1 MIRTLALGAAAF
13 LAVASTPALGQQRG
27 NRALATVVAAYEQ
40 TARRYDPLT
49 SSSEG
54 DRAALR
60 LLADASRE
68 AELAQRAELVALK
81 ARLERVPT
89 RGLNSE
95 DTLNRTYLMRVIDQT
110 IESIDLDF
118 NRAPIQNGDGY
129 FTLGDYLAFTT
140 PIQSAEDAEA
150 WIARLEALPT
160 YYQQNVVNARRGI
173 ASGYTQPRIV
183 VDRALATAR
192 AQNETLEGTLL
203 TPLASMPN
211 TISAAQQEQFRSR
224 ARAII
229 RERILPVHRET
240 VTFIEREYLPA
251 ARPALGLRSVPGGED
266 LYRYLVRSYTTT
278 DMTPEQIHEL
288 GNQEVARIRAAMQTE
303 MQAANFRGTFPQFLH
318 FLRTDRQFYAQTP
331 EELVHYAS
339 LFAKRADGGLPRLF
353 ATLPRLSYGIRVI
366 PAEQAEGSTTAYYT
380 QGSAALGQS
389 GTYWVNTSRLN
400 ARPLYELPALTVHE
414 AMPGHHLQISRA
426 QELGDLPYF
435 RRNAS
440 ETAFVEGW
448 GLYSES
454 LGEEIG
460 MYTTPYERF
469 GRLSYEMWRACRLV
483 ADTGIHWMGWDIEQT
498 RRCFTENSALSP
510 HNIQTELERYIATP
524 GQALAYKI
532 GELTM
537 QRLRREATET
547 LGDRFDVRAFH
558 DELLSAGAVPMDV
571 LEARMRAWV
580 ARQQREAFSPAQR
593 IPR

>member
-1 MIRTLALGAAAF
+1 MIRAIAICTAVLLTAAA
-13 LAVASTPALGQQRG
+13 PALAQQRS
-27 NRALATVVAAYEQ
+27 NRALATVISAYEQ

-49 SSSEG
+49 SASEG
-54 DRAALR
+54 DRAALAR
-60 LLADASRE
+60 LPDASRE

-89 RGLNSE
+89 RGLNE
-95 DTLNRTYLMRVIDQT
+95 DDALNRAYLLRVIDQT
-110 IESIDLDF
+110 IEGIDLDF
-118 NRAPIQNGDGY
+118 SRSPISNGDGY
-129 FTLGDYLAFTT
+129 FTFGDYLAYTT
-140 PIQSAEDAEA
+140 PIQSGADAEA
-150 WIARLEALPT
+150 WIARLEALPNF
-160 YYQQNVVNARRGI
+160 YEQNVTNARRGI
-173 ASGYTQPRIV
+173 ETGDTQPRIV

-192 AQNETLEGTLL
+192 AQVETLEATLL
-203 TPLASMPN
+203 TPLASMPS
-211 TISAAQQEQFRSR
+211 TIPAAQQEQYRER

-229 RERILPVHRET
+229 RDRILPVHHET
-240 VTFIEREYLPA
+240 VTFIESEYLPA
-251 ARPALGLRSVPGGED
+251 ARAQLGLRSVPGGED

-288 GNQEVARIRAAMQTE
+288 GNQEVTRIRALMEQE
-303 MQAANFRGTFPQFLH
+303 MRASGFRGNFAAFQR

-331 EELVHYAS
+331 DDLVRYAS
-339 LFAKRADGGLPRLF
+339 EIAKRADGQLPRLF
-353 ATLPRLSYGIRVI
+353 GTLPRLSYGIRVI

-389 GTYWVNTSRLN
+389 GTYWVNTTRLDQ
-400 ARPLYELPALTVHE
+400 RPLYELPALTVHE

-426 QELGDLPYF
+426 QELGELPYF
-435 RRNAS
+435 RRNAF

-454 LGEEIG
+454 LGEDMG
-460 MYTTPYERF
+460 LYRTPYERF

-483 ADTGIHWMGWDIEQT
+483 ADTGIHWLGWDIEQA
-498 RRCFTENSALSP
+498 RRCFTDNSALSP

-537 QRLRREATET
+537 QRLRREATEA
-547 LGDRFDVRAFH
+547 LGDRFDIRAFH

-571 LEARMRAWV
+571 LEARMRRWV
-580 ARQQREAFSPAQR
+580 ARQQEAAN
-593 IPR
+593 